1 MADMFA
7 HIMRA
12 REFWELTMIYLPLG
26 AEKGYKRGVPICP
39 RCNATIHTGAEEQ
52 CPACGY
58 SIRRANEVFGD
69 NQVEFTRVVDAAG
82 VLRHQERLELLHM
95 LESLERKISPVALC
109 IYITDDG
116 QAQEFRTHAH
126 WILNHARIHHPSFGK
141 RQKKHTIEETELTE
155 NFGDKR
161 RRAEEEPPAGFLAHM
176 WQRLC
181 AYVQDK
187 LHPLPPPVR
196 QEWMLI
202 LVLDVQLETACFSW
216 GYMLDPYIN
225 ADAINSSII
234 KAKLHFRERA
244 MVTALKRVMREAVY
258 TIASTSRKVN
268 KERRRKAL
276 QGVSSCLLCGAMA
289 LAGIGAH
296 HVDAQEAPTPPAPA
310 AVETTAAEQTG
321 TAPAAPPAD
330 APPTPAPPPPPAP
343 GRAASY
349 DTPPLWAE
357 DDYRHL
363 MAGELIRCYTTLH
376 TPVVEEEDSK
386 EKKKARTPER
396 RPNPAPRPR
405 RTPRNKDTE
414 ESDTK
419 VPSRYWPLYTKMAA
433 SGLCDPQQLYSTDE
447 RNDVERTLR
456 EVNTHSNFRIYA
468 TIFKASQEIPQNL
481 GANTLVTAVA
491 QPCEYA
497 VLILYK
503 TGDVPELELS
513 YLEIKPTDE
522 QRHEWLQ
529 SVREVAAAQGGG
541 VDGLLAAIRS
551 IHGCIAPISTGFRPI
566 TPETAA
572 QAPLIH
578 IELNK
583 EQAEDKD
590 AKKKR
595 KEELFIKYGIPGG
608 IVLLLIVAL
617 LAGKWMLRRMRAG
630 RLYAQEPDFRLASPF
645 GAGVSRLVRY
655 LEGTE
660 ASKEKRLF

>member
-1 MADMFA
+1 
-7 HIMRA
+7 
-12 REFWELTMIYLPLG
+12 MIYLPLQT
-26 AEKGYKRGVPICP
+26 EKGYKRGVPICP

-95 LESLERKISPVALC
+95 LENLERKISPVALC

-161 RRAEEEPPAGFLAHM
+161 RRAEENAPAGPLARA
-176 WQRLC
+176 WQWLC
-181 AYVQDK
+181 SIVQDRFR
-187 LHPLPPPVR
+187 PLPPPVR

-225 ADAINSSII
+225 PDAINSSII

-244 MVTALKRVMREAVY
+244 MVTALKRVMREAVC
-258 TIASTSRKVN
+258 TIVSSTRKVN

-276 QGVSSCLLCGAMA
+276 QGGSASMLLTAMA
-289 LAGIGAH
+289 LAGLGASH
-296 HVDAQEAPTPPAPA
+296 LAAQEAP
-310 AVETTAAEQTG
+310 
-321 TAPAAPPAD
+321 APAAPAAAEAPA
-330 APPTPAPPPPPAP
+330 TPAPAETPAPEQTDTPAATEPTTPPAAPPPPPPAP

-349 DTPPLWAE
+349 ETPPLWAE

-363 MAGELIRCYTTLH
+363 MAGELIQCYTTLH
-376 TPVVEEEDSK
+376 TPKVQEEEEGK
-386 EKKKARTPER
+386 EKKKARPAERPKPTPPPR
-396 RPNPAPRPR
+396 RPQ
-405 RTPRNKDTE
+405 RNKE
-414 ESDTK
+414 EGESDTK
-419 VPSRYWPLYTKMAA
+419 VPSRYWPLYTKVAS
-433 SGLCDPQQLYSTDE
+433 SGLCDPQQLYSTAE
-447 RNDVERTLR
+447 RIDVERTLR
-456 EVNTHSNFRIYA
+456 EINTHANFRIYA
-468 TIFKASQEIPQNL
+468 AIFKAGQEVPQNL
-481 GANTLVTAVA
+481 GASTLVTAAA

-497 VLILYK
+497 VLIHYK
-503 TGDVPELELS
+503 TGDAPELDLA
-513 YLEIKPTDE
+513 YLEIKPSDE

-529 SVREVAAAQGGG
+529 RVREAAAAHGGG

-551 IHGCIAPISTGFRPI
+551 VHSSISTISAGFRPI

-583 EQAEDKD
+583 DDSEDKD
-590 AKKKR
+590 DKKQR
-595 KEELFIKYGIPGG
+595 KKELFIKYGIPAG
-608 IVLLLIVAL
+608 IVILLGLLIIAVHIL
-617 LAGKWMLRRMRAG
+617 IRRFRSG
-630 RLYAQEPDFRLASPF
+630 RLYPHEPDFRLASPF

>member
-1 MADMFA
+1 
-7 HIMRA
+7 
-12 REFWELTMIYLPLG
+12 MIYLPLG

-161 RRAEEEPPAGFLAHM
+161 RRAEEEATAGPLAHM

-225 ADAINSSII
+225 PDAINTGII

-258 TIASTSRKVN
+258 TIAASSRKVN

-276 QGVSSCLLCGAMA
+276 QGVTSCLLFGATA
-289 LAGIGAH
+289 LAGWGTHSLA
-296 HVDAQEAPTPPAPA
+296 AQQSPDPIVAAPAPQ
-310 AVETTAAEQTG
+310 ETATPEQAG

-330 APPTPAPPPPPAP
+330 APPTPAPPPLPAP

-363 MAGELIRCYTTLH
+363 MAGELVKCYTTLH
-376 TPVVEEEDSK
+376 TPVAEVEDGN
-386 EKKKARTPER
+386 EKKIARTAER
-396 RPNPAPRPR
+396 RPKLPPKPR
-405 RTPRNKDTE
+405 RSLRNKDTE

-419 VPSRYWPLYTKMAA
+419 VPSRYWPLYTKTAG
-433 SGLCDPQQLYSTDE
+433 SGGLCDPQQLYSTAE

-468 TIFKASQEIPQNL
+468 TIFKVGQEISQNL
-481 GANTLVTAVA
+481 GANTLVTAIA

-497 VLILYK
+497 VLIHYK

-529 SVREVAAAQGGG
+529 RVREVAAAQGGG
-541 VDGLLAAIRS
+541 VDGLLAAIRC
-551 IHGCIAPISTGFRPI
+551 IHECISPVSTGFRPI

-583 EQAEDKD
+583 EQGEDKD

-608 IVLLLIVAL
+608 IVLLLVVAIFT
-617 LAGKWMLRRMRAG
+617 GRWMLRRMRAG

>member
-1 MADMFA
+1 
-7 HIMRA
+7 
-12 REFWELTMIYLPLG
+12 MIYLPLG
-26 AEKGYKRGVPICP
+26 SEKGYKRGVPICP
-39 RCNATIHTGAEEQ
+39 RCNATIHTGAEDQ

-95 LESLERKISPVALC
+95 LEGLERKISPAALC

-161 RRAEEEPPAGFLAHM
+161 RRPEDESPAGPMARM
-176 WQRLC
+176 WQKLC
-181 AYVQDK
+181 TFVQDK

-225 ADAINSSII
+225 PDAINSSILS
-234 KAKLHFRERA
+234 AKLLFRERA
-244 MVTALKRVMREAVY
+244 MVAALKRVMREAVCI
-258 TIASTSRKVN
+258 IASSSRKVN

-276 QGVSSCLLCGAMA
+276 QGGSASMLLTAMA
-289 LAGIGAH
+289 LAGLGTHSLA
-296 HVDAQEAPTPPAPA
+296 AQEPARPLATAPIATEASATPPPAETAPSAAQGDAPA
-310 AVETTAAEQTG
+310 SPELPPV
-321 TAPAAPPAD
+321 PAPP
-330 APPTPAPPPPPAP
+330 PPPPPAP

-363 MAGELIRCYTTLH
+363 MAGELIKCYTTLH
-376 TPVVEEEDSK
+376 TPVVEEEEGK
-386 EKKKARTPER
+386 EKKKARSAER
-396 RPNPAPRPR
+396 RPKPTPRPR
-405 RTPRNKDTE
+405 RTPRDKEAE

-419 VPSRYWPLYTKMAA
+419 VPSRYWPMYTKVAP
-433 SGLCDPQQLYSTDE
+433 SGLCDPQQLYSTAE
-447 RNDVERTLR
+447 RNDIERTLR
-456 EVNTHSNFRIYA
+456 EINTHSNFRIYA
-468 TIFKASQEIPQNL
+468 TIFKAGQEVPQNL
-481 GANTLVTAVA
+481 GANTLVTAAA

-497 VLILYK
+497 VLIHYK
-503 TGDVPELELS
+503 TGDSPEIELG
-513 YLEIKPTDE
+513 YLEIKPSDE

-529 SVREVAAAQGGG
+529 RVREAAAAQGGG

-551 IHGCIAPISTGFRPI
+551 IHTCIASISSGFRPI

-583 EQAEDKD
+583 DETEDKD

-595 KEELFIKYGIPGG
+595 KEELFFKYGIPS
-608 IVLLLIVAL
+608 IATILLVVLFFV
-617 LAGKWMLRRMRAG
+617 GKWLLRRWRSG
-630 RLYAQEPDFRLASPF
+630 QLYAHEPDFRLASPF

>member
-1 MADMFA
+1 
-7 HIMRA
+7 
-12 REFWELTMIYLPLG
+12 
-26 AEKGYKRGVPICP
+26 
-39 RCNATIHTGAEEQ
+39 
-52 CPACGY
+52 
-58 SIRRANEVFGD
+58 
-69 NQVEFTRVVDAAG
+69 
-82 VLRHQERLELLHM
+82 
-95 LESLERKISPVALC
+95 
-109 IYITDDG
+109 
-116 QAQEFRTHAH
+116 
-126 WILNHARIHHPSFGK
+126 
-141 RQKKHTIEETELTE
+141 
-155 NFGDKR
+155 
-161 RRAEEEPPAGFLAHM
+161 
-176 WQRLC
+176 
-181 AYVQDK
+181 
-187 LHPLPPPVR
+187 
-196 QEWMLI
+196 
-202 LVLDVQLETACFSW
+202 
-216 GYMLDPYIN
+216 
-225 ADAINSSII
+225 
-234 KAKLHFRERA
+234 
-244 MVTALKRVMREAVY
+244 
-258 TIASTSRKVN
+258 
-268 KERRRKAL
+268 
-276 QGVSSCLLCGAMA
+276 
-289 LAGIGAH
+289 
-296 HVDAQEAPTPPAPA
+296 
-310 AVETTAAEQTG
+310 
-321 TAPAAPPAD
+321 
-330 APPTPAPPPPPAP
+330 
-343 GRAASY
+343 
-349 DTPPLWAE
+349 
-357 DDYRHL
+357 
-363 MAGELIRCYTTLH
+363 
-376 TPVVEEEDSK
+376 
-386 EKKKARTPER
+386 
-396 RPNPAPRPR
+396 RPKPAPRPR